1 VNVTHVGMGVQ
12 CQTYG
17 IGPVSQ
23 LEYGCVCVLG
33 RRVFWV
39 SPGRQ
44 GMLSWEGVLSRRL
57 CVCVCVAV
65 GTCLGVVCSGVL
77 QAALIFLRDAVAVAA
92 AGGGDEAAGAVLAG
106 FV

>member
-1 VNVTHVGMGVQ
+1 MGVQ

-23 LEYGCVCVLG
+23 LEYGCICVLG
-33 RRVFWV
+33 RVFWV

-44 GMLSWEGVLSRRL
+44 GMLSWEGVLSRPL
-57 CVCVCVAV
+57 CVCVCAV
-65 GTCLGVVCSGVL
+65 GTCLGVVCSIVL

-92 AGGGDEAAGAVLAG
+92 AGGDEAAGAVLAG